1 MDRMGGGGEEKSLV
15 LSPPPLPTRVLWEKS
30 PTSLLLL
37 YPSLA
42 RMSSQALLPPPA
54 LGLCSGH
61 FLCLDRFPHRPSV
74 SALPAPRHLPR
85 VCSDITLSSPR
96 GLPARLSNTVTYLST
111 PPSSLPRSTF
121 VLCFHRTY
129 HLLPYYT
136 VDFLCF
142 LFVSFPL

>member
-15 LSPPPLPTRVLWEKS
+15 LPPPPLPTRVLREKS

-42 RMSSQALLPPPA
+42 RMSSQALLTPWLWACA
-54 LGLCSGH
+54 LALSSAWTA
-61 FLCLDRFPHRPSV
+61 FPT
-74 SALPAPRHLPR
+74 APRYLLCQLLGICR
-85 VCSDITLSSPR
+85 ICSDFTLSSPR

-121 VLCFHRTY
+121 VSCFHRTY

-142 LFVSFPL
+142 LFV